1 MINEVDDSI
10 DFFFTKVAILQSEN
24 TLLVLA
30 KKLDTGT
37 NGTIEWIRPILK
49 NQEQLLGNPVT
60 HRR

>member
-24 TLLVLA
+24 KLLVLA

-49 NQEQLLGNPVT
+49 NQEKLYL
-60 HRR
+60 